1 VLVDGAMVDNLPVGL
16 VIGQHDG
23 WTLGSDVGEA
33 QGLRPADLTLRPSGW
48 AWLAS
53 GAWRHGP
60 PIVSVLIRAATVGTE
75 VAMAATRAAL
85 DVTIVPAVDQVGLQD
100 WKAYD
105 PAVDAGYRATM
116 ARAPDMAAMAV

>member
-1 VLVDGAMVDNLPVGL
+1 
-16 VIGQHDG
+16 
-23 WTLGSDVGEA
+23 
-33 QGLRPADLTLRPSGW
+33 LRPADLTLRPSGW

-85 DVTIVPAVDQVGLQD
+85 DVTIVPPVDQVGLQD

-105 PAVDAGYRATM
+105 PAVEAGYRATL